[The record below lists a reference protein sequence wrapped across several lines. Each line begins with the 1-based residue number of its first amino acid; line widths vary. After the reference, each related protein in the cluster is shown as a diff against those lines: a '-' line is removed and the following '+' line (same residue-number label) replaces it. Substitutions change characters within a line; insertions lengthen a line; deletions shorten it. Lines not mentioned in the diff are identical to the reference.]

1 MAPGGTGVTPPRWAV
16 LTVWAVVNS
25 VNVLQTVGFATR
37 LNAPSVNRAAGVVM
51 AALAIPATMALV
63 AFLRNRS
70 GWLLVAGPV
79 VYDAFIVLMLVV
91 DYWLVIEF
99 RSPRRP
105 EILVPYLLLFFGSI
119 LLMGLPM
126 FRIDRRLWAVTVA
139 TAIALLGSMVW
150 ALDAGVG

>member
-1 MAPGGTGVTPPRWAV
+1 VTQPRWAV
-16 LTVWAVVNS
+16 LTVWAVVNA
-25 VNVLQTVGFATR
+25 VNVLQTLGFATR
-37 LNAPSVNRAAGVVM
+37 LNAPSVNQAAGVVM
-51 AALAIPATMALV
+51 AVLAVPSTMALV

-105 EILVPYLLLFFGSI
+105 EILVPYLVLFFGSI

-126 FRIDRRLWAVTVA
+126 YRIDRRLWAVTVA
-139 TAIALLGSMVW
+139 TTIALLGSMVW
-150 ALDAGVG
+150 ALNAGVG

>member
-1 MAPGGTGVTPPRWAV
+1 MTQPRWAV
-16 LTVWAVVNS
+16 LTVWAVVNA

-37 LNAPSVNRAAGVVM
+37 PNAPWVNQAAGVVM
-51 AALAIPATMALV
+51 AVLAIPATTALV

-70 GWLLVAGPV
+70 GRLLVAGPV

-105 EILVPYLLLFFGSI
+105 EILVPYLVLFFGSI

-139 TAIALLGSMVW
+139 TTIILLGSMVW